1 MIDRY
6 TNKAL
11 EGLFSDESRF
21 QAYWE
26 IELAVLEA
34 YVSLGIVPAK
44 DYELIKSKA
53 KVDVKRIKEIEEI
66 TRHDVVAFTRQ
77 VGEGLGEEKRWIHYG
92 LTSTDVVDTAMSL
105 LYKKANAV
113 IIEHIDSLLKAVK
126 AKAIEY
132 KNTPCIG
139 RTHGMHGE
147 IISFGFKW
155 ANYYAEL
162 LRGKERFEKE
172 ADLLCSCKLSGAMGN
187 FANIDPKV
195 QEMVAVKL
203 GLRNASDTTQVLP
216 RDLHEGYAS
225 ALAILASTEE
235 KIAVEIRNL
244 SRSEIGEVAEG
255 FGKGQKGSSAMP
267 QKRNPIASENITG
280 CARMIRGYLTSIM
293 EDNALYH
300 ERDIS
305 HSSVERVALIDM
317 ITLFDYATAR
327 MAGVIDKLEVYPERM
342 LANINLSRGAIFAQR
357 VLNALVEKGA
367 VREEAYDTIQPYAI
381 QASLGGTPFKD
392 AIKDLPLIKNSFS
405 EKEFNELF
413 EADYYLRRSDAI
425 YSRIPDLE

>member
-1 MIDRY
+1 M
-6 TNKAL
+6 
-11 EGLFSDESRF
+11 FSDESRF
-21 QAYWE
+21 EAYWE

-34 YVSLGIVPAK
+34 YVELGIVPK
-44 DYELIKSKA
+44 DDYELIKAKA

-92 LTSTDVVDTAMSL
+92 LTSTDVVDTAMSM

-113 IIEHIDSLLKAVK
+113 ISKHLKALLDSVK
-126 AKAIEY
+126 GKAIEY
-132 KNTPCIG
+132 KDTPCIG

-162 LRGKERFEKE
+162 ARGIERFQKE

-195 QEMVAVKL
+195 QEIVAKKL
-203 GLRNASDTTQVLP
+203 GLRNAIDATQVLP
-216 RDLHEGYAS
+216 RDLHEAYAS
-225 ALAILASTEE
+225 SLAIIISTEE

-244 SRSEIGEVAEG
+244 SRTEIGEVAEG
-255 FGKGQKGSSAMP
+255 FRKGQKGSSAMP

-280 CARMIRGYLTSIM
+280 CARMLRGYLTSIM

-305 HSSVERVALIDM
+305 HSSVERVALIDS
-317 ITLFDYATAR
+317 IVLFDYATAR
-327 MAGVIDKLEVYPERM
+327 MADVINNLEVYPERM
-342 LANINLSRGAIFAQR
+342 ERNINFSNGAIFAQR

-367 VREEAYDTIQPYAI
+367 VREEAYDLIQPYAI
-381 QASLGGTPFKD
+381 KASLGGTPFKD
-392 AIKDLPLIKNSFS
+392 AIAELPLVKNSFS
-405 EKEFNELF
+405 KDEF
-413 EADYYLRRSDAI
+413 EALFDHKYYLRRNDDIYKRIAGLSD
-425 YSRIPDLE
+425 

>member
-1 MIDRY
+1 
-6 TNKAL
+6 
-11 EGLFSDESRF
+11 
-21 QAYWE
+21 
-26 IELAVLEA
+26 
-34 YVSLGIVPAK
+34 
-44 DYELIKSKA
+44 
-53 KVDVKRIKEIEEI
+53 
-66 TRHDVVAFTRQ
+66 
-77 VGEGLGEEKRWIHYG
+77 
-92 LTSTDVVDTAMSL
+92 
-105 LYKKANAV
+105 
-113 IIEHIDSLLKAVK
+113 
-126 AKAIEY
+126 
-132 KNTPCIG
+132 
-139 RTHGMHGE
+139 
-147 IISFGFKW
+147 
-155 ANYYAEL
+155 
-162 LRGKERFEKE
+162 
-172 ADLLCSCKLSGAMGN
+172 
-187 FANIDPKV
+187 
-195 QEMVAVKL
+195 
-203 GLRNASDTTQVLP
+203 
-216 RDLHEGYAS
+216 
-225 ALAILASTEE
+225 
-235 KIAVEIRNL
+235 
-244 SRSEIGEVAEG
+244 
-255 FGKGQKGSSAMP
+255 
-267 QKRNPIASENITG
+267 
-280 CARMIRGYLTSIM
+280 MIRGYLTSIM

>member
-147 IISFGFKW
+147 IISF
-155 ANYYAEL
+155 
-162 LRGKERFEKE
+162 
-172 ADLLCSCKLSGAMGN
+172 
-187 FANIDPKV
+187 
-195 QEMVAVKL
+195 
-203 GLRNASDTTQVLP
+203 
-216 RDLHEGYAS
+216 
-225 ALAILASTEE
+225 
-235 KIAVEIRNL
+235 
-244 SRSEIGEVAEG
+244 
-255 FGKGQKGSSAMP
+255 
-267 QKRNPIASENITG
+267 
-280 CARMIRGYLTSIM
+280 
-293 EDNALYH
+293 
-300 ERDIS
+300 
-305 HSSVERVALIDM
+305 
-317 ITLFDYATAR
+317 
-327 MAGVIDKLEVYPERM
+327 
-342 LANINLSRGAIFAQR
+342 
-357 VLNALVEKGA
+357 
-367 VREEAYDTIQPYAI
+367 
-381 QASLGGTPFKD
+381 
-392 AIKDLPLIKNSFS
+392 
-405 EKEFNELF
+405 
-413 EADYYLRRSDAI
+413 
-425 YSRIPDLE
+425 